1 MSESI
6 VAWGAGAMLPDE
18 LDGQVLT
25 TGLAGKGQHTRS
37 VALQPLHCPIWI

>member
-18 LDGQVLT
+18 LDGQFST
-25 TGLAGKGQHTRS
+25 TGLAVKGQHTRS